1 MKLVNY
7 LIREAYDR
15 RDWLEAARLVYGDP
29 HLQLFDWQIR
39 VYRHG
44 NNFPE
49 VIVDHGETRWRW
61 STMSSG
67 VRIEDG
73 LGYHALPRL
82 TIFTN

>member
-39 VYRHG
+39 VCRHED
-44 NNFPE
+44 NIPE
-49 VIVDHGETRWRW
+49 VIVQHGETRWRW
-61 STMSSG
+61 STMNSG
-67 VRIEDG
+67 VKMEDG
-73 LGYHALPRL
+73 FGYYALPRL

>member
-7 LIREAYDR
+7 LIREAYDK
-15 RDWLEAARLVYGDP
+15 RDWREAARLVYGDP
-29 HLQLFDWQIR
+29 HLQLSDWQIQ

-44 NNFPE
+44 NNIPE
-49 VIVDHGETRWRW
+49 IIVDNGETRWRW

-67 VRIEDG
+67 VSIEGG